1 MIQERGE
8 SDDIHPQLRIVLGSL
23 AAAAL
28 WQAAARHWSRP
39 AIARFAAVFVLA
51 VGLHATWDG
60 VHTLAAYIVLAAI
73 GLSALCLTV
82 RSLRDPSQH
91 QLLRYIQPNKEKDPM
106 NTSTLERDT
115 TTPGSS
121 LNTASRTRRRLI
133 GIITIVALAFAGGI
147 AADHAV
153 IHGGSASIGADGQGS
168 KRLGEYNKGVFSI
181 QETITNNTDQNWTL
195 APAYTFGSTTG
206 GHWGQRPQP
215 TLNAGKSEVVSAY
228 SDDVALG
235 EGLRVAYTMPNGD
248 YVVTYPIDSWTGSN
262 GFSANGVFAGNNSAN
277 GWQGPYDKNFT
288 ATATI
293 SHGDHS
299 DASLTVAPATA
310 S

>member
-1 MIQERGE
+1 
-8 SDDIHPQLRIVLGSL
+8 
-23 AAAAL
+23 
-28 WQAAARHWSRP
+28 
-39 AIARFAAVFVLA
+39 
-51 VGLHATWDG
+51 
-60 VHTLAAYIVLAAI
+60 
-73 GLSALCLTV
+73 
-82 RSLRDPSQH
+82 
-91 QLLRYIQPNKEKDPM
+91 M

-153 IHGGSASIGADGQGS
+153 IHGGSASIGADAQGS
-168 KRLGEYNKGVFSI
+168 KQLGEYNQGVFSI

-195 APAYTFGSTTG
+195 APSYTFGSTTG

-228 SDDVALG
+228 SDD
-235 EGLRVAYTMPNGD
+235 EM
-248 YVVTYPIDSWTGSN
+248 
-262 GFSANGVFAGNNSAN
+262 
-277 GWQGPYDKNFT
+277 
-288 ATATI
+288 
-293 SHGDHS
+293 
-299 DASLTVAPATA
+299 TV